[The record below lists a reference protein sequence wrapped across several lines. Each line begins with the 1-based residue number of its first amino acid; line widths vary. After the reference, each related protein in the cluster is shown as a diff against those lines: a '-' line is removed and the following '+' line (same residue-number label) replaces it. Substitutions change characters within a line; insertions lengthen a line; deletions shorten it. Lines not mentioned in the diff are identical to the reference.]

1 MSVTVK
7 HKLYI
12 PTWRSWCVQWFV
24 MINVHATYY
33 TCLCNIFSHI
43 KMPLFNIGVMLHL
56 ISWKEKNIH
65 CWGIRYQLWL
75 RGGEMIPNWGLSCQ
89 TFGGWWRSSDWT
101 GCWKELTMLKIF
113 DRILENWS
121 DWIFID
127 RRRRREIFYVIW
139 LAWATRISEFE
150 WVVNFFL
157 KMLLISGCFPGVME
171 PRCL

>member
-7 HKLYI
+7 HKSYI

-89 TFGGWWRSSDWT
+89 LFGGWWRSSDWT

-121 DWIFID
+121 DWIFILCHLTGLGNKN
-127 RRRRREIFYVIW
+127 FWIW
-139 LAWATRISEFE
+139 MGCKLL
-150 WVVNFFL
+150 L